1 VLRTVVDSSSVRS
14 VGYDARQRELELE
27 FTGGS
32 VYRYFDVPVEVYR
45 GLLRADSI
53 GSFVNDVVK
62 PRYRYDRVG

>member
-27 FTGGS
+27 YQGGR

-62 PRYRYDRVG
+62 PRYRFDRVD